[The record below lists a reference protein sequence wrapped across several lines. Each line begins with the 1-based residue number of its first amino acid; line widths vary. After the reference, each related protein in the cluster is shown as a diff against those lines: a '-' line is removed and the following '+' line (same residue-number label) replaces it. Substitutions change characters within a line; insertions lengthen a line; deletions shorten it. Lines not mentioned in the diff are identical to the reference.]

1 MTEAG
6 SYSVV
11 VSAATCGSETSN
23 AATLGVNCP
32 GDFNNDGFINGDD
45 YDAFAELFDVA
56 DPGADINHDG
66 FVNGDDYDFFADHFD
81 AGC

>member
-1 MTEAG
+1 
-6 SYSVV
+6 
-11 VSAATCGSETSN
+11 
-23 AATLGVNCP
+23 VNCP

-45 YDAFAELFDVA
+45 YDAFAELFDIA